1 LPPYYGSAE
10 VATFT
15 GDIAR
20 AGAGAGTVDEGVGVA
35 IPSTH
40 INVSIGKRFGMSLIA
55 KSGAEALVWLL
66 EANSNTSGS
75 TSILTKQ
82 HGILL
87 AVANDTSSMLMSR
100 NGNVIYAQLNDFTSP
115 VTGNLAVANYGH
127 GTPHY
132 LLAKHSQPRSLRVVA
147 GMDQTQPITLH
158 MWEETGGEI
167 AILAGNLEENFCE
180 GLPCSVPTALTGRTV
195 TVSVD
200 VSKVSIN
207 VQVGSGVRGESGN
220 SNVRRQQWV
229 LYSNAMGG
237 AVEPV
242 LLDAAILGIVKV
254 VITLP
259 FQGSKV
265 YRLKPVQLA

>member
-1 LPPYYGSAE
+1 
-10 VATFT
+10 
-15 GDIAR
+15 
-20 AGAGAGTVDEGVGVA
+20 
-35 IPSTH
+35 
-40 INVSIGKRFGMSLIA
+40 M
-55 KSGAEALVWLL
+55 
-66 EANSNTSGS
+66 
-75 TSILTKQ
+75 
-82 HGILL
+82 
-87 AVANDTSSMLMSR
+87 
-100 NGNVIYAQLNDFTSP
+100 
-115 VTGNLAVANYGH
+115 
-127 GTPHY
+127 
-132 LLAKHSQPRSLRVVA
+132 
-147 GMDQTQPITLH
+147 
-158 MWEETGGEI
+158 
-167 AILAGNLEENFCE
+167 
-180 GLPCSVPTALTGRTV
+180 